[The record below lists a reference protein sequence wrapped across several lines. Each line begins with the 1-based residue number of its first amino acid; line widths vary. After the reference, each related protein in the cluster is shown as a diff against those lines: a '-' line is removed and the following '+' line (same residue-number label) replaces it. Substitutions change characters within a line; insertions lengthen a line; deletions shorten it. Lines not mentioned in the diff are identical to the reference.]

1 MVRRS
6 ILFLVISLVF
16 SLAAGPLCAA
26 EHDSYPYQPDQG
38 AKGAKKRIGYYE
50 GGPYNQYTKTL
61 RATVINLARLGW
73 MEPLEIPEFDDPEDA
88 QVIWNWLADN
98 TKSQY
103 VVFVKDAFWCADWE
117 DAPREAKRKAALQYL
132 KKGKLDLVIAM
143 GTWAGN
149 DLAVP
154 DHTVPTVVMSSSDPL
169 GSGIIKSLTDSGL
182 NQLHARIDPDRYL
195 RQVRLFHDIV
205 GFQKLGIVY
214 EDTVAGRSYAAL
226 DDVQKVAK
234 ERGFEIKACT
244 TKLDVNAEEAY
255 GNLLACHKQ
264 LAADADAI
272 YLTENGG
279 MQYDKFG
286 QLMAPL
292 YEAKM
297 PSFSQAGSEE
307 VMYGVLLSIA
317 QAGMKYIG
325 EYHAKIMG
333 QILNGATPRKLS
345 MVFEEPPKIAINL
358 KTAEIIDF
366 DPPVDIL
373 MAADEIYEDIQTV
386 Q

>member
-1 MVRRS
+1 MARRS
-6 ILFLVISLVF
+6 ILLLAFVLVF
-16 SLAAGPLCAA
+16 SLAGTAHAS
-26 EHDSYPYQPDQG
+26 EHDTYPYQPDK

-50 GGPYNQYTKTL
+50 GGPYSQYTKTL
-61 RATVINLARLGW
+61 LATVISLARLGW
-73 MEPLEIPEFDDPEDA
+73 MDPVEIPEFDDVEDA
-88 QVIWNWLADN
+88 KAIWDWLADN
-98 TKSQY
+98 VKSPNI
-103 VVFVKDAFWCADWE
+103 VFVKEAFWSADWE
-117 DAPREAKRKAALQYL
+117 DAPREKMRKDCLAYL
-132 KKGKLDLVIAM
+132 KKGKLDLIIAM

-154 DHTVPTVVMSSSDPL
+154 GHKVPTVVMSSSDPL
-169 GSGIIKSLTDSGL
+169 GSGIIKSLEDSGL
-182 NQLHARIDPDRYL
+182 DQLHARIDPDRYL

-205 GFQKLGIVY
+205 GFNRLGIVY

-226 DDVQKVAK
+226 DDVQTVAK
-234 ERGFEIKACT
+234 ERGFKIEACT
-244 TKLDVNAEEAY
+244 TKLDVNAKEAY
-255 GNLLACHKQ
+255 DNLLACHKQ
-264 LAADADAI
+264 LAGRADAI

-286 QLMAPL
+286 QLMAPI
-292 YEAKM
+292 YDAKM

-325 EYHAKIMG
+325 EYHAKIIG
-333 QILNGATPRKLS
+333 QILNGAQPRKLS

>member
-1 MVRRS
+1 MVRR
-6 ILFLVISLVF
+6 ITIFLAFLLVMSLTV
-16 SLAAGPLCAA
+16 AAQAS
-26 EHDSYPYQPDQG
+26 EHDSYPFQPDA

-73 MEPLEIPEFDDPEDA
+73 MDPVEIPEFDDVEDA
-88 QVIWNWLADN
+88 RAIWDWLADN
-98 TKSQY
+98 VHSPNI
-103 VVFVKDAFWCADWE
+103 VFVKEAFWSADWE
-117 DAPREAKRKAALQYL
+117 DAPREKSRKACIGYL
-132 KKGKLDLVIAM
+132 KKGKLDLIIAM

-154 DHTVPTVVMSSSDPL
+154 DHKVPTVVMSSSDPL
-169 GSGIIKSLTDSGL
+169 GSGIIKSLDDSGL
-182 NQLHARIDPDRYL
+182 DQLHARIDPDRYL

-205 GFQKLGIVY
+205 GFSRLGIVY

-226 DDVQKVAK
+226 DDVQTVAK
-234 ERGFEIKACT
+234 ERGFKVVPCT
-244 TKLDVNAEEAY
+244 TKLDVNADEAFA
-255 GNLLACHKQ
+255 NLLACHKQ
-264 LAADADAI
+264 LAGRADAI
-272 YLTENGG
+272 YMTENGG
-279 MQYDKFG
+279 MQYDKFD
-286 QLMAPL
+286 QLMGPI

-325 EYHAKIMG
+325 EYHAKIIG
-333 QILNGATPRKLS
+333 QILNGAKPRKLS

-358 KTAEIIDF
+358 KTAELIDF

-373 MAADEIYEDIQTV
+373 MAADEIYEDIQ
-386 Q
+386 QAQ

>member
-6 ILFLVISLVF
+6 IVFLSIVLAF
-16 SLAAGPLCAA
+16 ALAAGTLHAA
-26 EHDSYPYQPDQG
+26 EHDSYPYEPAG
-38 AKGAKKRIGYYE
+38 VPKVAKRIGYYE

-61 RATVINLARLGW
+61 RATVVNLARLGW
-73 MEPLEIPEFDDPEDA
+73 MEPVEIPEFDDPENAKVMWD
-88 QVIWNWLADN
+88 WLADN
-98 TKSQY
+98 VKSRY
-103 VVFVKDAFWCADWE
+103 ITFVKEAFWSADWE
-117 DAPREAKRKAALQYL
+117 DKPREKTKKACIAYL
-132 KKGKLDLVIAM
+132 KKGKLDLIIAM

-154 DHTVPTVVMSSSDPL
+154 DHKVPTVVMSSSDPL
-169 GSGIIKSLTDSGL
+169 GSGIIKSLEDSGL

-205 GFQKLGIVY
+205 GFSRLGIVY

-226 DDVQKVAK
+226 DDVQKVAQ
-234 ERGFEIKACT
+234 ERGFQVVACT
-244 TKLDVNAEEAY
+244 TKLDVNADEAFN
-255 GNLLACHKQ
+255 NLLACHKQ
-264 LAADADAI
+264 LAGRADAI
-272 YLTENGG
+272 YMTENGG
-279 MQYDKFG
+279 MQYNKFD

-292 YEAKM
+292 WDAKM

-333 QILNGATPRKLS
+333 QILNGAQPRKLS

-358 KTAEIIDF
+358 KTAELIDF

-373 MAADEIYEDIQTV
+373 MAADEIYEDIQKA